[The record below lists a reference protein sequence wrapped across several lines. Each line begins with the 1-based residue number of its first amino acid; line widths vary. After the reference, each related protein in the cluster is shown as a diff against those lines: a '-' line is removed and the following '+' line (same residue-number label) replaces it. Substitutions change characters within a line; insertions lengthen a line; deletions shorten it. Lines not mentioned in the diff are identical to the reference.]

1 MMPQRILAKDLHG
14 SAIGAG
20 GMSGFYGMHDH
31 AEARAVPHRI
41 ATTMLIENIIQTTA
55 KQIANIIKGINA

>member
-14 SAIGAG
+14 SVIGAG
-20 GMSGFYGMHDH
+20 GMSGFYGTYDH

-41 ATTMLIENIIQTTA
+41 STTMLIENIMQTIA
-55 KQIANIIKGINA
+55 EQVANIIKGINA